1 MNPPST
7 PLAPPGSPA
16 LARRVL
22 DALPHT
28 IYAVDLEGRI
38 IAANA
43 QWSRF
48 AADNGA
54 PELSTEDAVIG
65 SNIFDAFADDA
76 SRQQIERAMAVLRET
91 DLPAVRW
98 EFPCSSPDEER
109 VFLMHI
115 SAIRGEQGVEGYVFS
130 SADISASHHSREA
143 LINTGI
149 ALSHAIEVA
158 PVYDEVSRQV
168 RRAVKSSGV
177 VIAIADEETTSLRIV
192 HRWGYTGEPSTAALQ
207 QRLLPVWLS
216 ALASK
221 RNVLSPYEAV
231 HDITHATGSV
241 PAPSHAHATA
251 HVSAHT
257 NARANMRSNG
267 RDNTRSLELTIPL
280 SGAEG
285 VLGAITLVVNLREG
299 SPQLAEAE
307 RDIATIAAQ
316 TAVAIER
323 AWLVKRVEHKRRL
336 EALGEVAT
344 GIAHEL
350 RNPLFGISSAA
361 QLLLFRTQNDP
372 AVEKNVSRI
381 LREVNR
387 LSNMVTS
394 LLDFGRPAPIDLHH
408 GDPDTVW
415 DDVLELEQA
424 RLDAHHITLRRIRPE
439 HPVRCRLDP
448 EQLKQVYLNIL
459 VNAVDAAPPHSVVTL
474 ASAVLPNGGWRC
486 RLTNGG
492 SPIPAEVLP
501 HVFEFFYSTKTGGT
515 GIGLALCQRIMDEH
529 GGSIAIESSHELG
542 TTVTLALPPAAA
554 S

>member
-1 MNPPST
+1 MNPLSP

-16 LARRVL
+16 LARRIL

-28 IYAVDLEGRI
+28 IYAVDLDGCI
-38 IAANA
+38 TAANA

-65 SNIFDAFADDA
+65 TSIFDAFADDA
-76 SRQQIERAMAVLRET
+76 SRLQIERAMAVLRDT
-91 DLPAVRW
+91 DIPAVRW

-130 SADISASHHSREA
+130 SADISASHQSREA

-149 ALSHAIEVA
+149 ALSHAIEVE

-168 RRAVKSSGV
+168 RRAVRSIGV
-177 VIAIADEETTSLRIV
+177 VIAVADEETASPRIV
-192 HRWGYTGEPSTAALQ
+192 HRWGYTGEPSTPALQ
-207 QRLLPVWLS
+207 QRLLPAWLD
-216 ALASK
+216 ALAS
-221 RNVLSPYEAV
+221 RHNVLSPYALSTN
-231 HDITHATGSV
+231 DASV
-241 PAPSHAHATA
+241 PSGNHARANA
-251 HVSAHT
+251 RT
-257 NARANMRSNG
+257 NARP
-267 RDNTRSLELTIPL
+267 LELTVPL

-285 VLGAITLVVNLREG
+285 VLGAITLVVTLREG

-394 LLDFGRPAPIDLHH
+394 LLDFGRPAPIQLQLAN
-408 GDPDTVW
+408 PETLW
-415 DDVLELEQA
+415 DEVLELEQA
-424 RLDAHHITLRRIRPE
+424 RLDAHHITLRRILPE
-439 HPVRCRLDP
+439 HPVNCLLDSA
-448 EQLKQVYLNIL
+448 QLKQVYLNIL
-459 VNAVDAAPPHSVVTL
+459 VNAVDAAPPRSVVTL
-474 ASAVLPNGGWRC
+474 ASSVLPNGGWRC

-492 SPIPAEVLP
+492 APIPAEVLP

-529 GGSIAIESSHELG
+529 GGSIAIESSHEHG
-542 TTVTLALPPAAA
+542 TTVTLALPPAPVAN
-554 S
+554 

>member
-1 MNPPST
+1 MNPLSP

-16 LARRVL
+16 LARRIL

-28 IYAVDLEGRI
+28 IYAVDLDGRI
-38 IAANA
+38 TAANA

-65 SNIFDAFADDA
+65 TSIFDAFADDA
-76 SRQQIERAMAVLRET
+76 SRLQIERAMAVLRDT
-91 DLPAVRW
+91 DIPAVRW

-115 SAIRGEQGVEGYVFS
+115 SAIRGAQGVEGYVFS
-130 SADISASHHSREA
+130 SADISASHQSREA

-149 ALSHAIEVA
+149 ALSHAIEVE

-168 RRAVKSSGV
+168 RRAVKSIGV
-177 VIAIADEETTSLRIV
+177 VIAVADEETASPRIV
-192 HRWGYTGEPSTAALQ
+192 HRWGYTGEPSTPALQ
-207 QRLLPVWLS
+207 QRLLPAWLD
-216 ALASK
+216 ALAS
-221 RNVLSPYEAV
+221 RHNVLSPYALSTN
-231 HDITHATGSV
+231 DAS
-241 PAPSHAHATA
+241 APSGNHPRA
-251 HVSAHT
+251 
-257 NARANMRSNG
+257 NARP
-267 RDNTRSLELTIPL
+267 LELTVPL

-285 VLGAITLVVNLREG
+285 VLGAITLVVTLREG

-394 LLDFGRPAPIDLHH
+394 LLDFGRPAPIQLQLAN
-408 GDPDTVW
+408 PEALW
-415 DDVLELEQA
+415 DEVLELEQA
-424 RLDAHHITLRRIRPE
+424 RLDAHHITLRRIPPE
-439 HPVRCRLDP
+439 HPVKCLLDP

-459 VNAVDAAPPHSVVTL
+459 VNAVDAAPPRSVVTL
-474 ASAVLPNGGWRC
+474 ASSVLPNGGWRC

-492 SPIPAEVLP
+492 APIPAEVLP

-529 GGSIAIESSHELG
+529 GGSIAIESSHEHG
-542 TTVTLALPPAAA
+542 TTVTLALPPAPAA
-554 S
+554 NERDAVARFLSL